1 MASVEVEKV
10 SFRYL
15 LGFSLQEVSLDIPS
29 GSFLALIGP
38 NGSGKTT
45 LLRLMSKTLK
55 PDTGRILLEGSCLE
69 SLSSLELARKMAVI
83 ASEQHFEFPFLVR
96 DVVSMGRF
104 PHQGRLEKTSQRDRQ
119 VVDESLQMTQTEHL
133 ADRPISAL
141 SSGER
146 QRVLVARAL
155 AQTPSILMLDEPTAH
170 LDINYQIGTFRL
182 LRQLNRSRGMTI
194 ITVLHDLTAAAVF
207 CPTVVLLH
215 QGRLIKQGSPKEVIT
230 PEIIRETYQTEVSV
244 HPSPVGGF
252 PQISYAPDEG

>member
-1 MASVEVEKV
+1 MASLEVENV
-10 SFRYL
+10 SFRYPQ
-15 LGFSLQEVSLDIPS
+15 GFGLQDVSLHIPPE
-29 GSFLALIGP
+29 SFLALIGP

-45 LLRLMSKTLK
+45 LLRLMGKTLQ
-55 PDTGRILLEGSCLE
+55 PDAGRILLDGRPLE
-69 SLSSLELARKMAVI
+69 HFSSLELARKMAVI
-83 ASEQHFEFPFLVR
+83 SSEQHFEFPFLVR
-96 DVVSMGRF
+96 DVVAMGRF
-104 PHQGRLEKTSQRDRQ
+104 PHQGRLEKTSQRDWQ
-119 VVDESLQMTQTEHL
+119 VVGESLQVTQTEHL
-133 ADRPISAL
+133 ADRFVSAL

-155 AQTPSILMLDEPTAH
+155 AQAPSILMLDEPTAH

-215 QGRLIKQGSPKEVIT
+215 QGRLIKQGSPREVIT
-230 PEIIRETYQTEVSV
+230 PEIIRETYQAEVSV

-252 PQISYAPDEG
+252 PQISYPADEG

>member
-1 MASVEVEKV
+1 MASLEVDKV
-10 SFRYL
+10 SFQYL
-15 LGFSLQEVSLDIPS
+15 QGFSLHEVSLDIPT

-55 PDTGRILLEGSCLE
+55 PDTGSILLEGN
-69 SLSSLELARKMAVI
+69 SLQDFSSLELARKVAVI
-83 ASEQHFEFPFLVR
+83 ASEQHFDFPFLVR

-104 PHQGRLEKTSQRDRQ
+104 PHQARLERTSQRDRQ
-119 VVDESLQMTQTEHL
+119 IVDESLQMTQTEHL
-133 ADRPISAL
+133 ADRPVSSL

-170 LDINYQIGTFRL
+170 LDISHQIGTFRL

-207 CPTVVLLH
+207 CPKVVLLH
-215 QGRLIKQGSPKEVIT
+215 QGRLIKQGSPSEVIT
-230 PEIIRETYQTEVSV
+230 PETILETYQTEVTV

-252 PQISYAPDEG
+252 PQISYPADEG

>member
-1 MASVEVEKV
+1 MASLEVDRV
-10 SFRYL
+10 SFQYL
-15 LGFSLQEVSLDIPS
+15 QGFGLQEVSLDIPT

-55 PDTGRILLEGSCLE
+55 PDTGRILLEGNSLE
-69 SLSSLELARKMAVI
+69 DFSSLELARKVAVI
-83 ASEQHFEFPFLVR
+83 ASEQHFEFAFLVR
-96 DVVSMGRF
+96 DVVAMGRF
-104 PHQGRLEKTSQRDRQ
+104 PHQARLERTSQRDRQ

-133 ADRPISAL
+133 ADRSISAL

-170 LDINYQIGTFRL
+170 LDINHQIGTFRL
-182 LRQLNRSRGMTI
+182 LRRLNRSRGMTI

-207 CPTVVLLH
+207 CPAVVLLH
-215 QGRLIKQGSPKEVIT
+215 QGRLIKQGSPAEVIT
-230 PEIIRETYQTEVSV
+230 PEIIQETYQTEVSV

-252 PQISYAPDEG
+252 PQISYPPDEG